1 MRFGTVRPVA
11 AMLNRLFRRRRRAAA
26 PSPPSD
32 WKARN
37 EALIARLRRQGVAIG
52 SGCVIFTDQF
62 SLEPCLVEIGDRVA
76 VAGGTMFL
84 THDGAAWLLR
94 RTRPEAQHFG
104 RITVGSDTFIG
115 QNCLILPGARIG
127 SNCVVG
133 AGSVVRG
140 TVADGTVVMGNP
152 ARVVG
157 RTSLLVAMM
166 DASPDTLDTY
176 TLPEHERQ
184 RQIRRHFG
192 RPEPAAT

>member
-1 MRFGTVRPVA
+1 
-11 AMLNRLFRRRRRAAA
+11 MLGSLLRRRRRAAA

-32 WKARN
+32 WKAEN
-37 EALIARLRRQGVAIG
+37 EARIAGLRRQGVAIG
-52 SGCVIFTDQF
+52 TDCVIFTDRF

-76 VAGGTMFL
+76 IAGGTMFL
-84 THDGAAWLLR
+84 THDGTAWLLR

-104 RITVGSDTFIG
+104 RIVVGSDTFIG
-115 QNCLILPGARIG
+115 QNCLILPGTRIG

-133 AGSVVRG
+133 AGAVVRG

-157 RTSLLVAMM
+157 RTSLLVALL

-176 TLPEHERQ
+176 TLPEDERQ
-184 RQIRRHFG
+184 RRIRRHFG
-192 RPEPAAT
+192 RPEPEAA

>member
-37 EALIARLRRQGVAIG
+37 EALIVRLRRQGVAIG

-176 TLPEHERQ
+176 TLPEDERQ

>member
-1 MRFGTVRPVA
+1 
-11 AMLNRLFRRRRRAAA
+11 MLRSLFRRRRPAA

-37 EALIARLRRQGVAIG
+37 EALIVRLRRRGVSVG
-52 SGCVIFTDQF
+52 DGCVILTEEF
-62 SLEPCLVEIGDRVA
+62 SLEPSLVEIGDRVA
-76 VAGGTMFL
+76 IAGGTMFL

-104 RITVGSDTFIG
+104 RITVGADSFIG
-115 QNCLILPGARIG
+115 QNCLILPGTRIG
-127 SNCVVG
+127 TNCIVG

-140 TVADGTVVMGNP
+140 TVADGMVVMGNP

-157 RTSLLVAMM
+157 RTSLLVALM

-176 TLPEHERQ
+176 SLPEAERQ
-184 RQIRRHFG
+184 RRICRHFG
-192 RPEPAAT
+192 RPEPEAV

>member
-1 MRFGTVRPVA
+1 
-11 AMLNRLFRRRRRAAA
+11 MLRSLFRRRRPAA

-37 EALIARLRRQGVAIG
+37 EALIASLRRQGVSIG
-52 SGCVIFTDQF
+52 TGCVIFTEQF
-62 SLEPCLVEIGDRVA
+62 SLEPYLVEIGDRVA
-76 VAGGTMFL
+76 IAGGTMFL

-104 RITVGSDTFIG
+104 RITVGADSFIG
-115 QNCLILPGARIG
+115 QNCIILPGTRIG
-127 SNCVVG
+127 TNCIVG

-157 RTSLLVAMM
+157 RTSLLVALL

-176 TLPEHERQ
+176 TLPEAER
-184 RQIRRHFG
+184 RRRICRHFG
-192 RPEPAAT
+192 RPEPEAA